1 VRVAIWNV
9 GSLTSKLQEV
19 IDTMIRRRVN
29 ILYVQKTKWMGQN
42 VKEVEDTGLNFGT
55 QEIR

>member
-42 VKEVEDTGLNFGT
+42 VKEVEDIGLNFGT

>member
-9 GSLTSKLQEV
+9 GSLTSKLREV

-29 ILYVQKTKWMGQN
+29 ILYVQKKKWMGQN
-42 VKEVEDTGLNFGT
+42 VKEVEDIGLNFGT

>member
-9 GSLTSKLQEV
+9 GSLTSKLREV

>member
-9 GSLTSKLQEV
+9 GSLTSKLREL
-19 IDTMIRRRVN
+19 IDTIIRRRVN